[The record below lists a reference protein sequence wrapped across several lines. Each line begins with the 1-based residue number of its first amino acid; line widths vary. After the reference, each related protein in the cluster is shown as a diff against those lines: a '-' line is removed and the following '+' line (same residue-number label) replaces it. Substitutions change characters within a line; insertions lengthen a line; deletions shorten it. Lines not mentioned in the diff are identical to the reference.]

1 MATLPNGT
9 ALPENTLQLV
19 SQLQQAVSRLQSPGQ
34 KLPASDQQRSG
45 RRRLLADAGVNAS
58 QIDMQLERILAGND
72 LTDINYLAIGL
83 ACAQS
88 VGRVVIRQN
97 GVVAG
102 YGTGFLIA
110 PGVMMTN
117 HHVFPT
123 AKTAAE
129 SLLQMR
135 YERDIKGQDLTPVSF
150 RFDLNTAPVLSEA
163 LDFAIVAVQPV
174 STDGQKL
181 EQFQWLPLNPQP
193 GKAFVG
199 EYLTIIQHPG
209 GERKQICVREN
220 RLIRYADN
228 DPFVWYQTDTVGG
241 SSGSPVFNT
250 TWDVVALHH
259 KGVPRVTKN
268 NAILARDGSIWTK
281 AMGESNIDWIANE
294 GIRIS
299 SILAFLQDKHKDHPL
314 VQAILGAGRPL
325 RDETAA
331 LTRRQG
337 NTAETVDPGIRVTQ
351 HSDGRTS
358 ILFPVELDLRLN
370 TDRLTGRSNPS
381 LPSES
386 PAPPQVAGHADNRI
400 PTSSDVESVKINRTN
415 YAERNGYQPEFPG
428 GSVRVPLPKVAGDRF
443 GKPLKLRDG
452 TTEIKYW
459 NYSVVMNQDRRMAYF
474 SAANIR
480 TTEGKGTRDS
490 GDFIEDE
497 RVREVDPNVQLTESF
512 YKNNNFDQGHLT
524 RRDDLQWGATSE
536 EAKRNGDDSYHYTN
550 CAPQHYAFN
559 QNKKINGLWNRLET
573 MAVHGVAN
581 SADLCIIN
589 GPVFDAPES
598 AIQDGKVTKLNLQ
611 APSKPDPLFNSVRIP
626 KMFFKLIAWADSGKL
641 NYRAFVVS
649 QEALLKAE
657 AGVTDQEAAGLTN
670 AEISLYEIKVSA
682 LEKLTG
688 LKFGLPKIKTSA
700 AASNESIQF
709 AESGETTRQITDEM
723 DI

>member
-9 ALPENTLQLV
+9 ALPENTLRLV

-123 AKTAAE
+123 AQTAAE

-299 SILAFLQDKHKDHPL
+299 SILAFLQDKHKGHPL
-314 VQAILGAGRPL
+314 VQAILGAGRPV

-331 LTRRQG
+331 PTRRQG

-358 ILFPVELDLRLN
+358 ILFPLELDLRLN
-370 TDRLTGRSNPS
+370 TDRLTGRSSTPE
-381 LPSES
+381 LPVAAIPQQPPVPAHDS
-386 PAPPQVAGHADNRI
+386 PAVSDRYEAVTID
-400 PTSSDVESVKINRTN
+400 TSN
-415 YAERNGYQPEFPG
+415 YAARNGYQPDFLG
-428 GSVRVPLPKVAGDRF
+428 GTIKVPLPRVTGRRF
-443 GKPLKLRDG
+443 GSPLKLADG
-452 TTEIKYW
+452 STELKYW
-459 NYSVVMNQDRRMAYF
+459 NYSVVMNKDRALAFF

-480 TTEGKGTRDS
+480 PAEGKGKRDGS
-490 GDFIEDE
+490 NFIKDQ
-497 RVREVDPNVQLTESF
+497 RVKAVDPNAQLDESF
-512 YKNNNFDQGHLT
+512 YRRPFDQGHLT
-524 RRDDLQWGATSE
+524 RREDLQWGHTPE
-536 EAKRNGDDSYHYTN
+536 EAKRNGDDSFHFTN
-550 CAPQHYAFN
+550 CAPQHFAFN
-559 QNKKINGLWNRLET
+559 QNRKINGIWNRLET
-573 MAVHGVAN
+573 MAVHDLTSSPA
-581 SADLCIIN
+581 LCIIN
-589 GPVFDAPES
+589 GPVFNAPDS
-598 AIQDGKVTKLNLQ
+598 KIQHDKVIMLDLDGPRKK
-611 APSKPDPLFNSVRIP
+611 DPMFSSVAIP
-626 KMFFKLIAWADSGKL
+626 KMFFKLIAWSSNGNL
-641 NYRAFVVS
+641 RYRAFVVS
-649 QEALLKAE
+649 QESLLADE
-657 AGVTDQEAAGLTN
+657 DSVTDQEAGRLSPEEVA
-670 AEISLYEIKVSA
+670 LYEIKVPA

-688 LKFGLPKIKTSA
+688 LKFDLPRLSPDK
-700 AASNESIQF
+700 AASTESTQF
-709 AESGETTRQITDEM
+709 ETSDQTLRLITDEM
-723 DI
+723 DV